1 MYRLDKKTKKDR
13 ELGLIFAILC
23 ALIWGVLPIYWKSLA
38 PIPSVLI
45 MFYRMVLACALVF
58 VINLRVYK
66 WRGILEPLRKKG
78 AILIF
83 FIAGLLIST
92 NWGLYIFMVNAGM
105 IVQTSIGYYLEPLVV
120 CIFGYIFFRERFEPY
135 KAFAFA
141 FAVAGVAVM
150 LISYGEIPM
159 LALVL
164 ALTFAAYA
172 ALKKKLQAPAL
183 LALFYE
189 TIFLVPIALP
199 VIFYFE
205 FTNKGAFANGEPYQ
219 IGLLFFSGFLT
230 ALPLSLFAMAANRI
244 NLITLG
250 ITEYI
255 SPSIGLILGIFVYN
269 EPFDLYQFIGFFTI
283 WIGLAIFTTGGIM
296 ANRNVESQRG
306 KITMTGDIRRVTGG
320 SGGEALLIIG
330 SDRTAVY
337 DTGMAWCGDKLAD
350 NIKGE
355 LGDRPLDYVLLSHTH
370 YDHVGG
376 LPFLRMRWPDLI
388 AYGSGYGKKILEKQ
402 SALDTIR
409 NLSQAAAGLFLDKSA
424 VLPDYSDDHMKIDRA
439 VGEGDR
445 IHLGDRT
452 VRVLETKGHTNCS
465 LSFYLEEE
473 SILLLSESTG
483 VMTEGNRVHASI
495 LSSYKD
501 AMTSIEKCRSIGA
514 KHLFIPHYLELPK
527 DLASTYWDRAIES
540 AKELKDFVLEGL
552 EKGLSEDEMLE
563 KSISLFW
570 VGDDY
575 QPLLAFMAN
584 MKAKFRVI
592 EREFRLK

>member
-1 MYRLDKKTKKDR
+1 MNKKTKKDR
-13 ELGLIFAILC
+13 ELGLLFAVLC

-38 PIPSVLI
+38 PIPAILI
-45 MFYRMVLACALVF
+45 MFYRLVLACALVF
-58 VINLRVYK
+58 IINLRIYK
-66 WRGILEPLRKKG
+66 WKGILGPLRKKG

-83 FIAGLLIST
+83 FVAGLLISI

-164 ALTFAAYA
+164 AFSFAAYA

-189 TIFLVPIALP
+189 TIFLVPVALP
-199 VIFYFE
+199 VIVYYE
-205 FTNKGAFANGEPYQ
+205 ITNKGALANGEPYQ
-219 IGLLFFSGFLT
+219 IGLLFLSGFLT

-255 SPSIGLILGIFVYN
+255 SPSMGLILGIFVYE
-269 EPFDLYQFIGFFTI
+269 EPFDMYQFTGFSII
-283 WIGLAIFTTGGIM
+283 WIGLAIFTAGGIM
-296 ANRNVESQRG
+296 TNRKFESQRG
-306 KITMTGDIRRVTGG
+306 KMTMIGDIRRVTGG

-330 SDRTAVY
+330 SEKTAVY
-337 DTGMAWCGDKLAD
+337 DTGMAWCGDSLVA
-350 NIKGE
+350 NIKKE
-355 LGDRPLDYVLLSHTH
+355 LGDRPLDYALLSHTH

-376 LPFLRMRWPDLI
+376 LPFLRMEWPGLI
-388 AYGSGYGKKILEKQ
+388 AYGSAYGKKILNKQ
-402 SALDTIR
+402 GALNTIR
-409 NLSQAAAGLFLDKSA
+409 NLSKAAARLFLDTNA
-424 VLPDYSDDHMKIDRA
+424 ILPDYRDEHMKIDCA

-445 IHLGDRT
+445 IYLGNRT
-452 VRVLETKGHTNCS
+452 VRVYETKGHTNCS
-465 LSFYLEEE
+465 LTFYLEEE

-483 VMTEGNRVHASI
+483 VMTKGNRVHASI

-501 AMTSIEKCRSIGA
+501 AMGSIEKCRSIGA
-514 KHLFIPHYLELPK
+514 KHLFIPHYLELPENQT
-527 DLASTYWDRAIES
+527 AVYWSRAIES
-540 AKELKDFVLEGL
+540 AKELKDFVLDSLGQ
-552 EKGLSEDEMLE
+552 GLSEEAMLE
-563 KSISLFW
+563 KSVSLFW
-570 VGDDY
+570 VGDNY
-575 QPLLAFMAN
+575 QPLEAFMAN

-592 EREFRLK
+592 EREFKPGMK